1 MSDWIDIAALAKILA
16 IGLVGGAGLAAV
28 FAFGL
33 VGLTAHQEARTAGG
47 GSPVALAGAGFAFL
61 VVLAGVVLGV
71 YVMLSA

>member
-47 GSPVALAGAGFAFL
+47 GSPVALAGAGFAFPSGTCRCSARRL
-61 VVLAGVVLGV
+61 L
-71 YVMLSA
+71 MLSA